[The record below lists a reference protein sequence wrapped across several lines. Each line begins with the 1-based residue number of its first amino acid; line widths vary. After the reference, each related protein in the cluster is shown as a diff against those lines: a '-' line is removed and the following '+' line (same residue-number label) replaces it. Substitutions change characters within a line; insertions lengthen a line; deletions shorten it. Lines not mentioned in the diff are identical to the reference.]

1 MSAKSNIFVLV
12 GPPGSGKGSL
22 SHLCIKEFGW
32 KQLSTGD
39 LCRKHIA
46 EQTEIGKEIDF
57 AIKSGKLV
65 SDSIIVDM
73 VNKWLI
79 DQIESGAHV
88 LLDGYP
94 RNLAQAEALD
104 AFLKD
109 EKFSGVGVYIVT
121 FVVPDDVVINR
132 LCKRCICSNKDCQ
145 AVYSTAKDSP
155 CRPKKDM
162 ICDACASPLQVR
174 SDDTFETIKE
184 RLSIYHE
191 YEDAM
196 LSFYAEKGNE
206 ILKVDATKPLVEVF
220 ENFKKVVGLKD
231 Q

>member
-1 MSAKSNIFVLV
+1 MSSKSKIFVLV

-22 SHLCIKEFGW
+22 SQLCIKEFGW

-79 DQIESGAHV
+79 DQIESEANV

-94 RNLAQAEALD
+94 RNLAQAEALAD
-104 AFLKD
+104 FLKD
-109 EKFSGVGVYIVT
+109 GKFADVGLHIVK
-121 FVVPDDVVINR
+121 FAVPDGVVINR
-132 LCKRCICSNKDCQ
+132 LSNRCICSNKDCQ
-145 AVYSTAKDSP
+145 AVYSMAEGSP

-162 ICDACASPLQVR
+162 VCDLCESSLHIR
-174 SDDTFETIKE
+174 SDDTIETIKE
-184 RLSIYHE
+184 RLGIYHE

-196 LSFYAEKGNE
+196 LGFYAKQGSD
-206 ILKVDATKPLVEVF
+206 ILEVHATKPLVEVF
-220 ENFKKVVGLKD
+220 EHFKSIAGLED
-231 Q
+231 

>member
-1 MSAKSNIFVLV
+1 MSAKNEIFVLV
-12 GPPGSGKGSL
+12 GSPGSGKGSV

-32 KQLSTGD
+32 EQLSTGD

-79 DQIESGAHV
+79 DQIESGANV

-109 EKFSGVGVYIVT
+109 EKFADIGLRIIK
-121 FVVPDDVVINR
+121 FAVPDEVVVDR
-132 LCKRCICSNKDCQ
+132 LCNRCICSNKDCQ
-145 AVYSTAKDSP
+145 AVYSMAKDSP
-155 CRPKKDM
+155 CKPKEDM
-162 ICDACASPLQVR
+162 VCDACASPLHVR
-174 SDDTFETIKE
+174 SDDTIETIKE

-191 YEDAM
+191 YEDSM
-196 LSFYAEKGNE
+196 LDFYTRKGNE

-220 ENFKKVVGLKD
+220 ESFKKVVGLKD
-231 Q
+231 